1 MRMQAMAAI
10 IKKDIKSISD
20 NIQIWLPL
28 IILPLVFAIII
39 PTVLIILAKTQNIS
53 AINGIDLI
61 LKTIDKF
68 PAHMEVHTFSDINQ
82 KVLFLVLNFMF
93 IPFFLMIP
101 AMISSTTAAYS
112 FVGEKEKKTLE
123 SLLYTPISG
132 KDLFVAKILGPF
144 IASAAVT
151 IFCFIC
157 YGIVVDVLT
166 YNIFGKLIFPRLNWL
181 IAVFWLS
188 PILSIFAIFF
198 NVYISARV
206 KGFQEAYQL
215 GALIVLP
222 IVALVYSQLT
232 GLFLLNNI
240 ILFLFGLVLLIVSVI
255 LIVKTGKSFTRN
267 KLFLSQIK

>member
-28 IILPLVFAIII
+28 IILPLVFVIII

-53 AINGIDLI
+53 AVNGIDLI
-61 LKTIDKF
+61 LKTLDKL

-93 IPFFLMIP
+93 IPFFLLIP
-101 AMISSTTAAYS
+101 AMISSTTSAYS
-112 FVGEKEKKTLE
+112 FAGEKEKKTLE
-123 SLLYTPISG
+123 SLLYAPISE
-132 KDLFVAKILGPF
+132 KDLFAAKILGPF
-144 IASAAVT
+144 IASTVVT

-166 YNIFGKLIFPRLNWL
+166 YDIFGKLIFPRLNWL
-181 IAVFWLS
+181 IVVFWLS

-222 IVALVYSQLT
+222 IVVLLYSQLT
-232 GLFLLNNI
+232 GLLLLNNI

>member
-1 MRMQAMAAI
+1 
-10 IKKDIKSISD
+10 
-20 NIQIWLPL
+20 
-28 IILPLVFAIII
+28 
-39 PTVLIILAKTQNIS
+39 
-53 AINGIDLI
+53 
-61 LKTIDKF
+61 
-68 PAHMEVHTFSDINQ
+68 
-82 KVLFLVLNFMF
+82 
-93 IPFFLMIP
+93 
-101 AMISSTTAAYS
+101 
-112 FVGEKEKKTLE
+112 
-123 SLLYTPISG
+123 
-132 KDLFVAKILGPF
+132 
-144 IASAAVT
+144 VT

-157 YGIVVDVLT
+157 YGVVVDVLT
-166 YNIFGKLIFPRLNWL
+166 YDIFGKLIFPRLNWL
-181 IAVFWLS
+181 IVVFWLS

-232 GLFLLNNI
+232 GLLLLNNI

>member
-1 MRMQAMAAI
+1 
-10 IKKDIKSISD
+10 
-20 NIQIWLPL
+20 
-28 IILPLVFAIII
+28 
-39 PTVLIILAKTQNIS
+39 
-53 AINGIDLI
+53 
-61 LKTIDKF
+61 
-68 PAHMEVHTFSDINQ
+68 
-82 KVLFLVLNFMF
+82 
-93 IPFFLMIP
+93 MIP

-123 SLLYTPISG
+123 SLLYTPISE

-166 YNIFGKLIFPRLNWL
+166 YNIFGKLILPRLNWL

-222 IVALVYSQLT
+222 IVVLLYSQLT
-232 GLFLLNNI
+232 GLLLLNNI

>member
-93 IPFFLMIP
+93 IPFF
-101 AMISSTTAAYS
+101 
-112 FVGEKEKKTLE
+112 
-123 SLLYTPISG
+123 
-132 KDLFVAKILGPF
+132 
-144 IASAAVT
+144 
-151 IFCFIC
+151 
-157 YGIVVDVLT
+157 
-166 YNIFGKLIFPRLNWL
+166 
-181 IAVFWLS
+181 
-188 PILSIFAIFF
+188 
-198 NVYISARV
+198 
-206 KGFQEAYQL
+206 
-215 GALIVLP
+215 
-222 IVALVYSQLT
+222 
-232 GLFLLNNI
+232 
-240 ILFLFGLVLLIVSVI
+240 
-255 LIVKTGKSFTRN
+255 
-267 KLFLSQIK
+267 

>member
-28 IILPLVFAIII
+28 IILPLVFVIII
-39 PTVLIILAKTQNIS
+39 PTVLIILAKTQNMS
-53 AINGIDLI
+53 AVNGIDLI
-61 LKTIDKF
+61 LKTLDKL

-82 KVLFLVLNFMF
+82 KILFLVLNSMF

-101 AMISSTTAAYS
+101 AMISSTTAACS
-112 FVGEKEKKTLE
+112 FAGEKEKKTLE
-123 SLLYTPISG
+123 SLLYAPISE
-132 KDLFVAKILGPF
+132 KDLFAAKILGPF
-144 IASAAVT
+144 IASTAVT

-157 YGIVVDVLT
+157 YGVVVDVLT
-166 YNIFGKLIFPRLNWL
+166 YDLFGKLIFPRLNWL
-181 IAVFWLS
+181 IVVFWLS

-222 IVALVYSQLT
+222 IVVLLYSQLT
-232 GLFLLNNI
+232 GLLLLNNI
-240 ILFLFGLVLLIVSVI
+240 ILFLFGLVLLIVSTI